1 MIQLKN
7 IGHFR
12 GVCQSKWRQVRFQDF
27 EANKLEWTEK

>member
-7 IGHFR
+7 ISHSSA
-12 GVCQSKWRQVRFQDF
+12 VSESKQRQVRFHDF